1 MTGMLELSDQEFENY
16 DYYAKGFNEKKKKEN
31 KQELVD
37 NVSCEMEERIK
48 KEMLKIKNTFSVT
61 EMKKTYD

>member
-1 MTGMLELSDQEFENY
+1 MITMLRALM
-16 DYYAKGFNEKKKKEN
+16 KKKIEN

-48 KEMLKIKNTFSVT
+48 KEMLKIKNTFCNRN
-61 EMKKTYD
+61 EEDL